1 MKKFHIILLL
11 LSPLLLLRCQEYRPQ
26 SHEFS
31 NFYGTP
37 AEEIVKAI
45 ENNDLEVIKEEVDK
59 NKEIL
64 NFRDPKYNLSLLSV
78 AILNHK
84 KKAFEELL
92 KLGADPNIMDGS
104 CGNPFDAAIVYP
116 PSNCDLFFINKLV
129 EYGADPTLRHREKGV
144 EGCNSISNNNAI
156 IDVIK
161 SQRDDMKCG
170 TKMLRALTAKISC
183 PDLNENN
190 NSKDFYQ
197 NIIFNCLFVANLK
210 ALKFFLMDLACDIPD
225 EIFITNGV
233 IDGIDQGYFSLIEI
247 LEDKSYPVINLHH
260 NEEIRQELIT
270 FLRK

>member
-45 ENNDLEVIKEEVDK
+45 ENNDLEIIRKEADK

-64 NFRDPKYNLSLLSV
+64 NFRDPKYNSSLLSI
-78 AILNHK
+78 AILNRK

-156 IDVIK
+156 IDVIN

-170 TKMLRALTAKISC
+170 TKMLRALTAKIGC